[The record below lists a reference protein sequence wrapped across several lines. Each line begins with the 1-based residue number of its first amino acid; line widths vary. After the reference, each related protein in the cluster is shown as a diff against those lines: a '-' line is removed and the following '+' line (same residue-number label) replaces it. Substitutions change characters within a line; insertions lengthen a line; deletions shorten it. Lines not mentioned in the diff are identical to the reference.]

1 MYKLFFYFFCLILF
15 SHGVCAAE
23 SDFRKAMK
31 QEQETVELYRAL
43 MTKALAEDRIDDLKS
58 IVKEAE
64 SFQKNARAYPVF
76 YDMEKMLLS
85 YFVKDYEFLSNVD
98 SVKDFVKHGYYYDPF
113 RDLLYAKLKALINSG
128 KLKETLKDVENESDR
143 AFIYLFLRGCF
154 ESKETMTPLV
164 EKYKFQV
171 TKRKQ
176 LTYLVRRFWF
186 RKEFDLEHFLAA
198 SVGGG
203 LVVPF
208 GSLSDKVNLG
218 GAMNV
223 AVDYMSDKHFYEGFL
238 LINGSGVV
246 NPDSLQFFDIGLI
259 FNYGYRFFKK
269 KYLNL
274 YGYGSVGL
282 GFDGLNAS
290 EEEMKNGD
298 LDLPSQVYPSLG
310 AGLIADV
317 FFTEVKKDGNGSLHG
332 IRFRAGVKNVWAH
345 NALKASGARL
355 FVSIEWIVHQHWE
368 VPAKF
373 DYSFRENWTE

>member
-1 MYKLFFYFFCLILF
+1 
-15 SHGVCAAE
+15 
-23 SDFRKAMK
+23 
-31 QEQETVELYRAL
+31 
-43 MTKALAEDRIDDLKS
+43 
-58 IVKEAE
+58 
-64 SFQKNARAYPVF
+64 
-76 YDMEKMLLS
+76 MEKMLLS

-218 GAMNV
+218 GAMDV

-310 AGLIADV
+310 AGLEIPSAV
-317 FFTEVKKDGNGSLHG
+317 RRRVRACGYAFGRRSVVGLILQATVVSG
-332 IRFRAGVKNVWAH
+332 IRLLVHSFGVIDLTHDRIEVRHDVDTALVIDERRAFLHRCQCPVVVFK
-345 NALKASGARL
+345 
-355 FVSIEWIVHQHWE
+355 II
-368 VPAKF
+368 
-373 DYSFRENWTE
+373 T

>member
-1 MYKLFFYFFCLILF
+1 
-15 SHGVCAAE
+15 
-23 SDFRKAMK
+23 MK

-218 GAMNV
+218 GAMDV

-290 EEEMKNGD
+290 EEEMKNGN

-355 FVSIEWIVHQHWE
+355 FVSIEWIVHQHCE

>member
-198 SVGGG
+198 SAGGG

-218 GAMNV
+218 GAMDV

-290 EEEMKNGD
+290 EEEKKNGD

-355 FVSIEWIVHQHWE
+355 FVSIEWIVHQHCE

>member
-198 SVGGG
+198 SAGGG

-218 GAMNV
+218 GAMDV

-368 VPAKF
+368 APAKF